1 MIISIVY
8 IFFIQEVNKRMTS
21 NEEYVR
27 PKYTITDLVQNPED
41 VQELLDGYEELEP
54 EDIEKLPFNTH
65 VRYIMLDQKNNKE
78 LFRFGGIMVSV
89 TKKNVTI
96 IVNNGL
102 KTIVNRHRYNSEG
115 QIIYS
120 TRFFVKP
127 QKEKKEI
134 FELKKENRLLME
146 YIKKQDEVIKRLKKE
161 LKKV

>member
-1 MIISIVY
+1 
-8 IFFIQEVNKRMTS
+8 
-21 NEEYVR
+21 
-27 PKYTITDLVQNPED
+27 
-41 VQELLDGYEELEP
+41 
-54 EDIEKLPFNTH
+54 
-65 VRYIMLDQKNNKE
+65 MLDQKNNKE

-96 IVNNGL
+96 LVNNGL

-161 LKKV
+161 LRKV